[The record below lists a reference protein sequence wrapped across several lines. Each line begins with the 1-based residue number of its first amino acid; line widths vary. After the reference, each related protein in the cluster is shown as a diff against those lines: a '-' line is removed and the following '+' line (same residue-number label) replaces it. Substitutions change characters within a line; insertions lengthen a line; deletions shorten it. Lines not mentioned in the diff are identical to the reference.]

1 MTLDEILKE
10 IKNAETFVILAH
22 ESPDGDA
29 IGSSLAMCLALQNMG
44 KTAEVVMKEYPAN
57 FKFLPGVENIKT
69 EGSLEE
75 YDMAIVV
82 DCPDLK
88 RVNSI

>member
-44 KTAEVVMKEYPAN
+44 KTA
-57 FKFLPGVENIKT
+57 
-69 EGSLEE
+69 
-75 YDMAIVV
+75 
-82 DCPDLK
+82 
-88 RVNSI
+88 